1 MEIMVSK
8 SAEPRAYGRRRLL
21 AAAAVAALV
30 VAGLLAAFLTFRDEE
45 SPPGNGGPVTTF
57 RDPAGAWEGT
67 YPDRFTQGRI
77 PAPPDPGRGVTVE
90 GIWIANFEAQ
100 PFDERTGVLSL
111 AEVPDDGVVVVIYQ
125 RFGGPAFM
133 PVARD
138 STFPISFEDL
148 KVERGRYQGVWR
160 TDEVHGNGEPY
171 TIEFR
176 MGADATAE
184 DQKAAAEVVSSFR
197 ITPLREQTATGRHLT
212 FYVLAPPDEYPVGSV
227 TRFDEKTLPR
237 TEFANRLPFYLVH
250 VPDGFYALAW
260 PDDFQGGYKHCDVAY
275 EAAAREFSCPNGARW
290 ALDGSV
296 IEKPGPAFPDDPLSV
311 LVVRIS
317 LDDHVL
323 VSTNVFMSDTTLD
336 LRVTEA

>member
-8 SAEPRAYGRRRLL
+8 SAGPRAYGRRRLL
-21 AAAAVAALV
+21 TAAVAVLV
-30 VAGLLAAFLTFRDEE
+30 AAGVLAAYLTLRGEDG
-45 SPPGNGGPVTTF
+45 PAGDGGPVTTY
-57 RDPAGAWEGT
+57 RDPAGAWDVT
-67 YPDRFTQGRI
+67 YPDRFTQGRF
-77 PAPPDPGRGVTVE
+77 PAPSNQGFRVTLE
-90 GIWIANFEAQ
+90 GIWIANFDAQ

-133 PVARD
+133 PVTRD

-148 KVERGRYQGVWR
+148 KVERGTYQGVWR

-171 TIEFR
+171 TIEVR
-176 MGADATAE
+176 MGSDATAE
-184 DQKAAAEVVSSFR
+184 DQKATAEVISSFR
-197 ITPLREQTATGRHLT
+197 ITPLREETVTGRHLT
-212 FYVLAPPDEYPVGSV
+212 FYVLGASDEYPVGSV

-237 TEFANRLPFYLVH
+237 TESANRLPFYLVH

-260 PDDFQGGYKHCDVAY
+260 PDNLQGGYKHCDVAY
-275 EAAAREFSCPNGARW
+275 DPAAREFSCPNGARW

-296 IEKPGPAFPDDPLSV
+296 IEKPRPDFPDDPLSV

-323 VSTNVFMSDTTLD
+323 VSTNVFMSDTKLD
-336 LRVTEA
+336 LQVTDA